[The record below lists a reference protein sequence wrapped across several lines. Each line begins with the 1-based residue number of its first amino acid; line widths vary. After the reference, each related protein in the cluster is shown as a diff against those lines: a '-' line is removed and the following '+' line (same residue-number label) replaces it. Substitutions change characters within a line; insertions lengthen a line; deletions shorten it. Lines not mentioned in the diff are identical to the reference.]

1 VDDELKYR
9 SLKLSNTKMKSLLL
23 NLGTI
28 LCSKLRSLKIKNII
42 VLNNVDKERVS
53 VQQAVVVKAF
63 RHIFRDFILHKLYQ
77 NSTNEYHKYANR
89 EDRGQAYLFEYYSK
103 MFLQEKDPNL
113 HEQGEFV
120 YQQNLSTGN
129 SVTYKPNSS
138 SSDKFEG
145 ENIFFD
151 SIVWTKNSKEKH
163 EPKIQKKKNC
173 LSKMNN
179 STKLA
184 CNETTD
190 MTW

>member
-28 LCSKLRSLKIKNII
+28 LGSKLRSLQIKNII

-63 RHIFRDFILHKLYQ
+63 RQIFRDFILHKLYQ

-103 MFLQEKDPNL
+103 MFLDEKNFDL
-113 HEQGEFV
+113 HEEGEFV

-129 SVTYKPNSS
+129 DLTYKSNE
-138 SSDKFEG
+138 K
-145 ENIFFD
+145 IFFD
-151 SIVWTKNSKEKH
+151 SIEWKKDSKEKH
-163 EPKIQKKKNC
+163 KAKIQHKKNF
-173 LSKMNN
+173 LSKIDN
-179 STKLA
+179 STRFA
-184 CNETTD
+184 CMETMD
-190 MTW
+190 MTR

>member
-1 VDDELKYR
+1 MDDELKYR
-9 SLKLSNTKMKSLLL
+9 PLKLSNTKMKSLLL
-23 NLGTI
+23 NLDTI
-28 LCSKLRSLKIKNII
+28 LCRKLRSLKIKNII

-53 VQQAVVVKAF
+53 AQQAVVVKAF

-103 MFLQEKDPNL
+103 MFLDKNNFDL
-113 HEQGEFV
+113 HEEGKFV

-129 SVTYKPNSS
+129 SVAYKPNSS

-145 ENIFFD
+145 KNIFFD
-151 SIVWTKNSKEKH
+151 SIVWTNNSKEKH
-163 EPKIQKKKNC
+163 EPQIQKKKNC

-184 CNETTD
+184 CNETKD